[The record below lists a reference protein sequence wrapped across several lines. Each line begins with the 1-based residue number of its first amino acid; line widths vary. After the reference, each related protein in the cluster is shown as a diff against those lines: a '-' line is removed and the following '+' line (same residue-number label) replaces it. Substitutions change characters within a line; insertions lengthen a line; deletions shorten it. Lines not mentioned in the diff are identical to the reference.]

1 MKPKSHSKKETR
13 EKGSPSGPHEWVGG
27 HPLPWSRGVSEE
39 SSLGPSSFPL
49 KLITDVSP
57 ALSSSPGSS
66 SVPRDQ
72 TGVSRKNRR
81 VDTFS
86 ALMLFSS

>member
-1 MKPKSHSKKETR
+1 MSGLEDIRCHGLGGRVSK
-13 EKGSPSGPHEWVGG
+13 
-27 HPLPWSRGVSEE
+27 E
-39 SSLGPSSFPL
+39 SSLGPSSFPP

>member
-1 MKPKSHSKKETR
+1 MSGLEDIAAMASGG
-13 EKGSPSGPHEWVGG
+13 GSARSPH
-27 HPLPWSRGVSEE
+27 LA
-39 SSLGPSSFPL
+39 PSSFPL